1 MAEIGL
7 RETTSA
13 VENQMRA
20 VDGGGRKRQQSVGGG
35 RKSYTAEV
43 GGL

>member
-13 VENQMRA
+13 AGNQMQA
-20 VDGGGRKRQQSVGGG
+20 MDGGGRKRQRWWMVEGENG
-35 RKSYTAEV
+35 
-43 GGL
+43 